1 MERMG
6 GTRGGSINLMFAVNG
21 YDFSSVLLKMQNL
34 RNDFSDSVPSVRF
47 WRPLVPK
54 SQSDFPFMAQCNTH
68 TAHQGSH
75 WGQQLSLSMHELSS
89 GKEQCSKFIEQDEDK
104 MPPLPPVSLLNPHCD
119 TEKLYFIAN
128 VQRHKRPIW
137 AWNPR
142 NGLLSNMFFCF
153 PVNSSCSDSSS
164 VGSQK
169 EGGSPASGRD
179 PRRSSG
185 STSYSQVEW
194 TRAQWCNDAKGHV
207 VTRPQLHE
215 KPLPETVLMERTWNV
230 RCLFRNTKNVE
241 NAAVYM
247 PDH

>member
-1 MERMG
+1 MRFFLLQWKCEIG
-6 GTRGGSINLMFAVNG
+6 GMIFQIPFPASSSKGPRCPRAGVIHILLTRGLLEGSGSGFQCMNCP
-21 YDFSSVLLKMQNL
+21 L
-34 RNDFSDSVPSVRF
+34 RKNSVR
-47 WRPLVPK
+47 
-54 SQSDFPFMAQCNTH
+54 N
-68 TAHQGSH
+68 
-75 WGQQLSLSMHELSS
+75 SLSRMRKKCPPCLPCVSPKPTLWHWKMIFYRKCAQTQTSHLSM
-89 GKEQCSKFIEQDEDK
+89 KPSKWSFVK
-104 MPPLPPVSLLNPHCD
+104 HV
-119 TEKLYFIAN
+119 
-128 VQRHKRPIW
+128 
-137 AWNPR
+137 
-142 NGLLSNMFFCF
+142 FFCC
-153 PVNSSCSDSSS
+153 PVHSSCSDSSS

-215 KPLPETVLMERTWNV
+215 KPLAETVLMERTWNV
-230 RCLFRNTKNVE
+230 RCLFRNTTNVE